1 MCDFNLFP
9 TVFHPIPEFFP
20 AQKSL
25 WFLLFLPVTL
35 HEPGTISATWLM
47 FLVPSKEFSFLP
59 GPSPAKLCGR
69 TSSLSFFSWCCLVSL
84 SLDCEMDGFD
94 KNLGKHCLQSVTSR
108 VTPCL
113 VSQTPCLALHVTSS
127 KQPVAWSLPAER
139 DKRGWRMM

>member
-35 HEPGTISATWLM
+35 HEPGIISATWLM

-59 GPSPAKLCGR
+59 GPSPAKLCVGER
-69 TSSLSFFSWCCLVSL
+69 HLCNFSPGVASFPFPWTVKWMALIKIWASTACKVS
-84 SLDCEMDGFD
+84 
-94 KNLGKHCLQSVTSR
+94 R
-108 VTPCL
+108 
-113 VSQTPCLALHVTSS
+113 
-127 KQPVAWSLPAER
+127 AE
-139 DKRGWRMM
+139 